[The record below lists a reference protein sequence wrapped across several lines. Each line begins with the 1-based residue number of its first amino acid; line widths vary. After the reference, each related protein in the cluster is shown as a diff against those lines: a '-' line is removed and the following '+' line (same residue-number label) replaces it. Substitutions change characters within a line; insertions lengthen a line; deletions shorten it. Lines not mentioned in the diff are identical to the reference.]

1 MKENREKGNFIIK
14 FSNNIKMD
22 MSMDMQNQ
30 AMGYDRTASMFS
42 PEGHLLQV
50 EYAEKTVR
58 LGSSSIGMVCSDGV
72 LIVAD
77 KRIVDKLIVLKSAN
91 KIHEID
97 SHMIASVAGI
107 VSDARVLI
115 EKAQVLAQQHRIT
128 YDSAIEPELIIKE
141 ISNLKQQF
149 SQYGGVR
156 PFGVSLIMAGINRK
170 KPELYTS
177 DVTGNYFSYYANA
190 IGENDEKLKEKLR
203 EKYKQELTIKKGVKL
218 ALDIFEEIQGKT
230 FNLSKFEL
238 VYIKSDEGKLKKL
251 EGEELK
257 EFVK

>member
-1 MKENREKGNFIIK
+1 
-14 FSNNIKMD
+14 
-22 MSMDMQNQ
+22 MDMQHQ
-30 AMGYDRTASMFS
+30 AMGYDRTSTMFS
-42 PEGHLLQV
+42 PEGTIIQV
-50 EYAEKTVR
+50 EYAQKTAR

-72 LIVAD
+72 FIFAD

-97 SHMIASVAGI
+97 SHIIASAAGI

-128 YDSAIEPELIIKE
+128 YDSPIEPELVIKD

-156 PFGVSLIMAGINRK
+156 PFGVSLIVAGIDGK
-170 KPELYTS
+170 KPKLYTS
-177 DVTGNYFSYYANA
+177 DVTGNYFSYHANA
-190 IGENDEKLKEKLR
+190 IGENDEKIKEKLR
-203 EKYKQELTIKKGVKL
+203 EKYKQDLTIKKGVKL
-218 ALDIFEEIQGKT
+218 SLNIFKEIQGKK
-230 FNLSKFEL
+230 FDLNKFEL
-238 VYIKSDEGKLKKL
+238 SYIKSDEVKLKRLDGKKI
-251 EGEELK
+251 E